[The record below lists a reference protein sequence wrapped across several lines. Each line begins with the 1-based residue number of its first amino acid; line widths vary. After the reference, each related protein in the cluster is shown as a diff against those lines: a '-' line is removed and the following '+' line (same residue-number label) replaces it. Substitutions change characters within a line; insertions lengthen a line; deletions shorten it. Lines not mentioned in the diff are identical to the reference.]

1 MDKIFKL
8 QGVIILRISDMKRF
22 FELSDFL
29 NHKSEFIEYVD
40 NKKDVF
46 FDNEDQKILYEEV
59 KKWLNGNE
67 LMEEKAKIAYNDDF
81 SKILSYEK
89 KAKKPKEVKEDN
101 DFDLGRLKGEISKY
115 EEHRGKLT
123 GLTYLYLMLDAQKP
137 DSKIN
142 LQYDLYLQII
152 KGVNTESNVEYLDS
166 DKEYEYT
173 PDFAPPVNR
182 KYIVNES
189 KNNITIY
196 CGDNQEELEPNE
208 CVVGLFCGNQ
218 CYRLLPHK
226 ESDEKYT
233 MTLFFNKETKEPY
246 LIIDPK
252 DGSPER
258 RQENVSSI
266 KLEKG
271 GKPVFLTTDGEVH
284 DYDDCYQ
291 FRKQFEAWKNAFPN
305 ERTIAFNLNIEY
317 CFYSKKCKSTYFD

>member
-40 NKKDVF
+40 KKEDVF
-46 FDNEDQKILYEEV
+46 FDNEDQKILYKEV

-67 LMEEKAKIAYNDDF
+67 LTEEKAENAYQDAF
-81 SKILSYEK
+81 SKIYSYEK
-89 KAKKPKEVKEDN
+89 KEEEVRGYN
-101 DFDLGRLKGEISKY
+101 YVFDLGRLKGEISKY
-115 EEHRGKLT
+115 EKHRGKLT
-123 GLTYLYLMLDAQKP
+123 GLTYLYLMLDAQKT
-137 DSKIN
+137 DSEIN

-189 KNNITIY
+189 NHNIIIY

-252 DGSPER
+252 DGSQKR
-258 RQENVSSI
+258 RQENVCSI

-291 FRKQFEAWKNAFPN
+291 FRKQFEDWKKDFPN
-305 ERTIAFNLNIEY
+305 EKTLAFILKTNY
-317 CFYSKKCKSTYFD
+317 CFYSENKKSTIFD